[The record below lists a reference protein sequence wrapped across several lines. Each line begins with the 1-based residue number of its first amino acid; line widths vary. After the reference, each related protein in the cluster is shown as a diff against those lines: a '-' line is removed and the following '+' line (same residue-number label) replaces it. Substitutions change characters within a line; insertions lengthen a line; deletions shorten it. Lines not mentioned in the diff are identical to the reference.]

1 MNKILPITVLL
12 TSTLVS
18 AHGPFQSGFFNQGF
32 DNGFWRDFDQQFQ
45 RLDYEMN
52 RLQHSA
58 NRFNSQSKQ
67 YFDKDSNSYVVE
79 IELSGLGK
87 KDIDISAHKN
97 TLVIKGSRNSE
108 RASNNQNTRSLTS
121 FYHAMS
127 IPHNGDKD
135 NISAD
140 FKGGVLTVSIPK
152 LDKPKPKVQK
162 ITIN

>member
-1 MNKILPITVLL
+1 MNKILPIAVLL
-12 TSTLVS
+12 ASALVN

-32 DNGFWRDFDQQFQ
+32 NNGFWHDFDQQFQ
-45 RLDYEMN
+45 RLDYEM
-52 RLQHSA
+52 

-79 IELSGLGK
+79 VRLSGLSK
-87 KDIDISAHKN
+87 KDIDISTHQN

-108 RASNNQNTRSLTS
+108 RTSNNQNTKSSTNFS
-121 FYHAMS
+121 HTMS
-127 IPHNGDKD
+127 IPRDGDKD
-135 NISAD
+135 NISAN
-140 FKGGVLTVSIPK
+140 FKDGVLTVSIPK